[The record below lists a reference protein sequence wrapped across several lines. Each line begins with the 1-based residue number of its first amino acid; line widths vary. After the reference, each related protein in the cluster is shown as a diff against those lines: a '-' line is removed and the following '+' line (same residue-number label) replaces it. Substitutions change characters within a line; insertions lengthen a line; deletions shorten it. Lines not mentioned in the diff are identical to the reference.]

1 MKMIKKILKA
11 FIGFLITVTA
21 VFLVAFYWPMPTID
35 VPEVHQN
42 ILIRSVNI
50 IDVESGE
57 VVYNQDVLIVGNRIV
72 SIDSAETN
80 RMIADEYV
88 VKGKGKYLMP
98 GLWNM
103 HNHSTQYAKWLY
115 HPLQIAYGV
124 TGVRDMSG
132 QLGRHDSYWAGTKER
147 KRWNEE
153 VNRNLSVSPRT
164 VLQSSFQI
172 DGSSS
177 VPDDF
182 PAYFKLENEED
193 ALPLLKYYKDDGTD
207 FIKVYMNIPAASYR
221 RLAIEAPKLGMHIA
235 GHKPL
240 NISLEESILL
250 GQRSFEHGRIFM
262 YDCFS
267 GAEKLRDPANRGKRF
282 KLPKEAMIQ
291 TFDDER
297 AAELMTLM
305 SDHDAHWVP
314 TLQTLKMGA
323 YANDEIFRSNEHL
336 KYIPT
341 IRKMAWWNPDIN
353 RYADSSIVDSEENIE
368 MKFYRAAQ
376 RQVAMANERGV
387 SIMMGTDVTDTYVFP
402 GYSAHVELL
411 DLTLSG
417 LSNHDALRA
426 ATIISAK
433 YCGAEKEQGSVE
445 IGKLADMIMLDNNP
459 LENIEHTQT
468 INGVFLNGIYYDKS
482 KLEDLKEGTSSLA
495 SSFHM
500 NVKIMFSLINSP
512 LMRVQF
518 AD

>member
-1 MKMIKKILKA
+1 MIKKILKTLLGLL
-11 FIGFLITVTA
+11 FTVTA
-21 VFLVAFYWPMPTID
+21 VFIAAFYWPLPTID

-42 ILIRSVNI
+42 ILIKYVNI
-50 IDVESGE
+50 IDVEAGE
-57 VVYNQDVLIVGNRIV
+57 VVYNQDVLIVGSRIT
-72 SIDSAETN
+72 SIDSARAN
-80 RMIADEYV
+80 SSVPNAYV
-88 VKGKGKYLMP
+88 VNGEGKYLMP

-115 HPLQIAYGV
+115 HPMQIAHGV

-147 KRWNEE
+147 KEWNEE
-153 VNRNLSVSPRT
+153 INRNLSVSPRT

-182 PAYFKLENEED
+182 PAYFKLQNEDD

-221 RLAIEAPKLGMHIA
+221 KLATEAPKLGMHIA

-240 NISLEESILL
+240 KITLEESILL

-267 GAEKLRDPANRGKRF
+267 GAEELRDPVNRGKGF
-282 KLPKEAMIQ
+282 KLPKEAMVQ
-291 TFDDER
+291 TFDYEK

-305 SDHDAHWVP
+305 SDQGAHWVP

-323 YANDEIFRSNEHL
+323 YANDDLFRGNEHL
-336 KYIPT
+336 KYIPA

-353 RYADSSIVDSEENIE
+353 RYANDNIADPEQNIE

-426 ATIISAK
+426 ATIIPAK
-433 YCGAEKEQGSVE
+433 YCGADKEQGSVE
-445 IGKLADMIMLDNNP
+445 VGKMADMILLDKNP
-459 LENIEHTQT
+459 LENITHTQT
-468 INGVFLNGIYYDKS
+468 INSVFLNGIYYDKS
-482 KLEDLKEGTSSLA
+482 KLEALKEGTSSLA

-500 NVKIMFSLINSP
+500 NVKIMFSLLNSP
-512 LMRVQF
+512 LIRVQF